1 MRSGSVARSSTSCC
15 IRERWTVIAKV
26 LLERSLGAASTHMSS
41 AVWRRNLS
49 GEAASNFMQ
58 PATEPLAAIVSS
70 NGLKDAGTRPTPF
83 PSEGRN
89 LGVSKHLGQSLGQ
102 ARFIETQSVSAST
115 PKRLTV
121 KCEEGWS
128 AAARSRANDYEFGV
142 VIPEPDP
149 PDKRKRPPRAN
160 REAPA
165 FFGTWAAADSAY
177 PNEKLRSST
186 PAKWG
191 RP

>member
-58 PATEPLAAIVSS
+58 PATESLAAIVSS
-70 NGLKDAGTRPTPF
+70 NGRKDAATRPVPF
-83 PSEGRN
+83 PSEGRI
-89 LGVSKHLGQSLGQ
+89 LGISRQLGQSLGQ
-102 ARFIETQSVSAST
+102 ARFIETQRAST
-115 PKRLTV
+115 AAPKRLTV
-121 KCEEGWS
+121 EGKEGWS
-128 AAARSRANDYEFGV
+128 AATRCRSNKHELGV
-142 VIPEPDP
+142 AIPEPDP

-160 REAPA
+160 R
-165 FFGTWAAADSAY
+165 DY
-177 PNEKLRSST
+177 PNEELCSSA
-186 PAKWG
+186 PAIWG